1 MENRIYYKELLNL
14 AFSSAERFRMQIDTI
29 ITQLLHNVNTEDIL
43 KKSLTLLDI
52 TTLND
57 EDYKSSIVKIISQS
71 TYNLNDIEGTV
82 AGICIYSNLLPILS
96 EFEIDKRVRKVVV
109 SAGFPTGQISL
120 EAKIKDVQFA
130 LQNGANEIDIPINR
144 GLFFENPTVL
154 GQEIKE
160 IKKQISL
167 YDKVKLKVILE
178 TSQLRS
184 YENVYK
190 ASIIAMN
197 NGADFVKTST
207 GKTKQGA
214 DIYSSAVIMMA
225 IKDFLST
232 NNDRVVGFK
241 VAGGIR
247 NCEQVLQYY
256 SLMQYFFSEQ
266 YINQDTFRIGCSNLK
281 EDLIN
286 NLTK

>member
-1 MENRIYYKELLNL
+1 MKNRIDYKELLNL

-29 ITQLLHNVNTEDIL
+29 ITQLLYNVNTEDIL

-82 AGICIYSNLLPILS
+82 AGICIYSNLLPILN

-190 ASIIAMN
+190 ASMIAMN

-225 IKDFLST
+225 IKDFLGT

-256 SLMQYFFSEQ
+256 SLMQYFFFEQ